1 MTDSKNRLPV
11 LAIVGRPNV
20 GKSALFNRIAG
31 KRIAI
36 VHSQSGVTRDR
47 LMMEVVR
54 DDRAFLLID
63 TGGISSI
70 DGSESKDLIVSSI
83 HRQVQAALEDADAVI
98 FMTDIRAG
106 VVPLDLEV
114 ARYLHTKNLPVIL
127 AANKADDDKDKQLA
141 PEFEE
146 LGFPV
151 VPISAIHSRGINHL
165 METVFPHIPA
175 ATQLT
180 HDDRLRI
187 AVVGRPNVGKS
198 SFLNA
203 MLKTDRLIVS
213 EVAGTTHDTIDIP
226 FSLGE
231 GDSARH
237 YLLVDTPGIRK
248 GGKINTA
255 VDKFGVVR
263 AQQAIGAADV
273 CVLMMDAVQ
282 GPTAYDKKIAD
293 LIMRREKG
301 CVLIINKWDLSE
313 DIKQREYAKALKKTV
328 PFMRHC
334 PVVFV
339 SSLNGTNVHNSIEMM
354 EHVAAQVTARI
365 PTGVLNR
372 AIEDAEKRVAP
383 PSIKGKKLHIYYS
396 VQTDVK
402 PLKFSL
408 FVNNPKLIV
417 PNYRDYLTKSLRE
430 KFGLE
435 GAPIVLILRN
445 RPKRGR

>member
-1 MTDSKNRLPV
+1 MTETNNRLPV

-31 KRIAI
+31 ERIAI

-54 DDRAFLLID
+54 DDRAFILID

-70 DGSESKDLIVSSI
+70 DGSESKDLIESSI
-83 HRQVQAALEDADAVI
+83 HKQVATALEDADAVI

-106 VVPLDLEV
+106 VVPLDQEV

-127 AANKADDDKDKQLA
+127 AANKADVDKDETLA
-141 PEFEE
+141 PAFEE

-151 VPISAIHSRGINHL
+151 VPISAIHARNIKQL
-165 METVFPHIPA
+165 MEDVSPHLPE
-175 ATQLT
+175 ATEMSS
-180 HDDRLRI
+180 DDRLRI
-187 AVVGRPNVGKS
+187 TVAGRPNVGKS
-198 SFLNA
+198 SFINA

-213 EVAGTTHDTIDIP
+213 DVPGTTHDSIDIP

-231 GDSARH
+231 GESARH

-248 GGKINTA
+248 GGKIHTA
-255 VDKFGVVR
+255 VDKFGVIR
-263 AQQAIGAADV
+263 AQRSIISADI

-293 LIMRREKG
+293 FMMRKERG
-301 CVLIINKWDLSE
+301 CVLIVNKWDLSE
-313 DIKQREYAKALKKTV
+313 DIKKKEYAKALKKTV

-339 SSLNGTNVHNSIEMM
+339 SSLNGTNVHNSIEMI

-365 PTGVLNR
+365 PTGILNR
-372 AIEDAEKRVAP
+372 AIRDAEDRVSA
-383 PSIKGKKLHIYYS
+383 PSIRGKRLHIYYA

-417 PNYRDYLTKSLRE
+417 PNYRDYLINSLRQ

-435 GAPIVLILRN
+435 GAPIVLIFRN
-445 RPKRGR
+445 RPKRAR